1 MSALREAMNEASR
14 QSLVAGLAENLSDVA
29 WGSEAMSVV
38 INQYLWGLT
47 RTTAA
52 GIAARVSGLFDLGL
66 DAAGSPQAALQ
77 LAALQGLTNEA
88 WEDTVRDAWESANDT
103 SAPPGQGYIHFRG
116 EVILDTLRR
125 IKPKRNTP

>member
-38 INQYLWGLT
+38 INQYLWGLS

-52 GIAARVSGLFDLGL
+52 VRGRALSGLTAAFFLGQFASPFYSL
-66 DAAGSPQAALQ
+66 PLADWATIGGSFVITGYGLLALGAFFIA
-77 LAALQGLTNEA
+77 LAVHGRT
-88 WEDTVRDAWESANDT
+88 
-103 SAPPGQGYIHFRG
+103 
-116 EVILDTLRR
+116 RR
-125 IKPKRNTP
+125 PRMPV